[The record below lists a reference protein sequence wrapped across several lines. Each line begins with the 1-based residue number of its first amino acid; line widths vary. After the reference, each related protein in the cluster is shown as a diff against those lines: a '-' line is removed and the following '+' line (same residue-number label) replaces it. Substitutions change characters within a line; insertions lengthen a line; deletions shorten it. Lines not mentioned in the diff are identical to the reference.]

1 MMGGVYVDRIK
12 MLERLVSI
20 KSNAQGRASQESME
34 HPGSQYKMKAFILE
48 KGIEQLIIEIQNT
61 LLEENET
68 AKLTL
73 VFEGHIS
80 SQAS

>member
-1 MMGGVYVDRIK
+1 MDKIEI
-12 MLERLVSI
+12 LERLVSI

-34 HPGSQYKMKAFILE
+34 HPGSQYEMKAFILE

-68 AKLTL
+68 AKTTL
-73 VFEGHIS
+73 VFKRHIS